1 MTNSA
6 WIVFGAAPR
15 PIRPAVVHAPF
26 PMRTADESLI
36 QLVLERGLLTPAQ
49 LAEACA
55 RTGEPGTS
63 EETTPALIDRLVRDG
78 AVDGWQVARLLA
90 QRHGLPTVD
99 LQTTAVNPAALAVVP
114 RSLAERCAVFP
125 FARTETALRVAVGNP
140 FDLDAIESVR
150 RAILPVLD
158 LAVAPAVEIRRAIR
172 LYYGQ
177 DSSLGSGDGALDEGA
192 GVVSEAADVDA
203 PVIRLV
209 ESIIG
214 QAMAR
219 RASDIHLEPFERRF
233 RIRYRIDG
241 VLQPAEDPPR
251 RLQRPVVSRLKIMAN
266 MNIAEK
272 RLPQDGRAR
281 VSLEGRTVDL
291 RISSLPA
298 VHGES
303 LVLRLLEAEK
313 IRLGVAELGLD
324 GADQK
329 TLARLLTLPD
339 GIVLVTGPTGS
350 GKTTTL
356 YACLHHLNKPD
367 RKIITVEDPV
377 EYQLAGINQVP
388 VQSDVG
394 MTFAAAL
401 RAILRQAPNIVMVG
415 EIRDRETAEMA
426 INAALTGHLVFSTLH
441 TNDASGAVT
450 RLLDLGVK
458 PFLVAAALRAVVA
471 QRLVRRV
478 CSRCVR
484 PPSVAPAQT
493 VDGAGLPE
501 KPAGAAECPSCGGAG
516 YSGRVGI
523 FELLTMSVAMQQL
536 IYEGAGAPL
545 LRRQARAQGMS
556 TLREDGLRK
565 ARAGLTTVEEV
576 LGATVADAN
585 ET

>member
-1 MTNSA
+1 
-6 WIVFGAAPR
+6 V
-15 PIRPAVVHAPF
+15 
-26 PMRTADESLI
+26 RTADESLI

-55 RTGEPGTS
+55 RMGEPGTS
-63 EETTPALIDRLVRDG
+63 EETTPALIDRLVQDG

-99 LQTTAVNPAALAVVP
+99 LQTTVVNPAALAVVP

-140 FDLDAIESVR
+140 FDLDAVEELRWAV
-150 RAILPVLD
+150 LPVLD

-192 GVVSEAADVDA
+192 GAVSEAADVDA

-241 VLQPAEDPPR
+241 VLQPAEDLPR

-281 VSLEGRTVDL
+281 VSLQGRTVDL

-303 LVLRLLEAEK
+303 LVLRLLEPEK

-478 CSRCVR
+478 CPRCAR

-523 FELLTMSVAMQQL
+523 FELLTMSPAMQQL
-536 IYEGAGAPL
+536 IHEGAGVSL

-576 LGATVADAN
+576 LAATVADAN

>member
-1 MTNSA
+1 
-6 WIVFGAAPR
+6 V
-15 PIRPAVVHAPF
+15 
-26 PMRTADESLI
+26 RTADEAI
-36 QLVLERGLLTPAQ
+36 VQLVLERGLLTPAQ
-49 LAEACA
+49 LEETYV
-55 RTGEPGTS
+55 RRPEPGTS
-63 EETTPALIDRLVRDG
+63 GGTTSARIDWLVQEGAL
-78 AVDGWQVARLLA
+78 DGWEVARLLA
-90 QRHGLPTVD
+90 EKHGLPTVD
-99 LQTTAVNPAALAVVP
+99 LQAAVVDSAALAVVT

-125 FARTETALRVAVGNP
+125 YSLTESVLRVAVGNP
-140 FDLDAIESVR
+140 FDIDAIESVR
-150 RAILPVLD
+150 RAVVPVLE
-158 LAVAPAVEIRRAIR
+158 LAVAPAEEIRRAIR
-172 LYYGQ
+172 LYYVEDTESEPAGGAVGEEA
-177 DSSLGSGDGALDEGA
+177 GSAAEGA
-192 GVVSEAADVDA
+192 DAEA

-209 ESIIG
+209 QSIIAR
-214 QAMAR
+214 AMAR
-219 RASDIHLEPFERRF
+219 RASDIHLEPFARRF
-233 RIRYRIDG
+233 RVRYRIDG

-251 RLQRPVVSRLKIMAN
+251 RMQRPVVSRLKIMAN

-281 VSLEGRTVDL
+281 VNLQGCTVDL

-303 LVLRLLEAEK
+303 MVLRLLEPEQ
-313 IRLGVAELGLD
+313 IRLGVAELGMD

-350 GKTTTL
+350 GKTSTL
-356 YACLHHLNKPD
+356 YACLHRLNKPD

-441 TNDASGAVT
+441 TNDAPGAVT

-458 PFLVAAALRAVVA
+458 PFLVASALRAVVA

-478 CSRCVR
+478 CPRCLR
-484 PPSVAPAQT
+484 ARSATPDAAGGSDLPS
-493 VDGAGLPE
+493 D
-501 KPAGAAECPSCGGAG
+501 AAECPACGGTR

-523 FELLTMSVAMQQL
+523 FELLTMSPAMQQL
-536 IYEGAGAPL
+536 IHERAGAAL
-545 LRRQARAQGMS
+545 VRRQARAQGMS

-565 ARAGLTTVEEV
+565 ARSGLTTVAEV
-576 LGATVADAN
+576 LAATVADAD

>member
-1 MTNSA
+1 
-6 WIVFGAAPR
+6 
-15 PIRPAVVHAPF
+15 
-26 PMRTADESLI
+26 
-36 QLVLERGLLTPAQ
+36 
-49 LAEACA
+49 
-55 RTGEPGTS
+55 
-63 EETTPALIDRLVRDG
+63 LIDRLVQDG

-281 VSLEGRTVDL
+281 VSLQGRTVDL

-303 LVLRLLEAEK
+303 LVLRLLEPEK

-401 RAILRQAPNIVMVG
+401 RAILRQAPNIVILVLEYHSIFDRVKG
-415 EIRDRETAEMA
+415 KEIGLGDEGTR
-426 INAALTGHLVFSTLH
+426 
-441 TNDASGAVT
+441 ASRSNPDVWC
-450 RLLDLGVK
+450 RI
-458 PFLVAAALRAVVA
+458 
-471 QRLVRRV
+471 
-478 CSRCVR
+478 SRWR
-484 PPSVAPAQT
+484 
-493 VDGAGLPE
+493 
-501 KPAGAAECPSCGGAG
+501 
-516 YSGRVGI
+516 
-523 FELLTMSVAMQQL
+523 
-536 IYEGAGAPL
+536 PL
-545 LRRQARAQGMS
+545 LVCGQRS
-556 TLREDGLRK
+556 T
-565 ARAGLTTVEEV
+565 AGRSPVSR
-576 LGATVADAN
+576 N
-585 ET
+585 